1 MARSR
6 RGQFSGETRV
16 TGVVLLV
23 LILLLGGAWYW
34 FAIRDGGG
42 GQFGGPAAA
51 DTAERAAARDSAI
64 DLPPLGAS
72 DEFVRRAAAELSARP
87 RLAEWLATDSLVRSF
102 VGAVVKVGAGMS
114 PRDEL
119 EFMEPEGSFGV
130 REPGP
135 GAGPDAVVIDTAS
148 YDRYDP
154 IVATFVSLDTEGTAE
169 LYRRLRPLFQEAY
182 RDLGFSNSFDAA
194 LAGAVETLLAVPVP
208 QGPVELERAGAA
220 GGYEYRDPELEGLSP
235 AQKHLLRMGP
245 RNIERVQAKL
255 RQLVEALELPVLPAR
270 LDARGADPR
279 GRDR

>member
-1 MARSR
+1 MAYR
-6 RGQFSGETRV
+6 RGQFSRETRV

-23 LILLLGGAWYW
+23 LVVLLGGAWYW
-34 FAIRDGGG
+34 FATRDGESGPL
-42 GQFGGPAAA
+42 GGPAAV
-51 DTAERAAARDSAI
+51 DTAERAAAPDSAI
-64 DLPPLGAS
+64 DLPPLSAS

-87 RLAEWLATDSLVRSF
+87 ALAEWLATDSLVRAF
-102 VGAVVKVGAGMS
+102 VGAVVKVSAGLS

-119 EFMEPEGSFGV
+119 DFMEPEGSFGV
-130 REPGP
+130 REPDP
-135 GAGPDAVVIDTAS
+135 GAAVIDTAS

-182 RDLGFSNSFDAA
+182 RDLGFQNSFDGA

-220 GGYEYRDPELEGLSP
+220 GGYEFRDLELEGLSP

-245 RNIERVQAKL
+245 RNIERVHAKL
-255 RQLVEALELPVLPAR
+255 RRLAEALELPVLPAR
-270 LDARGADPR
+270 LELR
-279 GRDR
+279 

>member
-6 RGQFSGETRV
+6 RGQFSRETRV

-42 GQFGGPAAA
+42 GRFGGPVDA
-51 DTAERAAARDSAI
+51 DTAERAAAPDSAI
-64 DLPPLGAS
+64 DLPPLSAS
-72 DEFVRRAAAELSARP
+72 DDFVRRAAAELSARP

-102 VGAVVKVGAGMS
+102 VGAVVKVSAGLS

-119 EFMEPEGSFGV
+119 DFMEPEGSFGV

-135 GAGPDAVVIDTAS
+135 GAAVIDTAS

-182 RDLGFSNSFDAA
+182 RDLGFRNSFDAA

-208 QGPVELERAGAA
+208 QGPVELERTGV

-255 RQLVEALELPVLPAR
+255 RHLVEALDLPVLPAR
-270 LDARGADPR
+270 LDARGADAR

>member
-1 MARSR
+1 VAYR
-6 RGQFSGETRV
+6 RGQFSRETRV

-23 LILLLGGAWYW
+23 LVVLLGGAWYW
-34 FAIRDGGG
+34 FATRDGESGPVD
-42 GQFGGPAAA
+42 GPAAA
-51 DTAERAAARDSAI
+51 DTAERAAAPDSAI
-64 DLPPLGAS
+64 DLPSLSAS

-102 VGAVVKVGAGMS
+102 VGAVVKVSAGLS

-119 EFMEPEGSFGV
+119 DFMEPEGSFGV
-130 REPGP
+130 REPDP
-135 GAGPDAVVIDTAS
+135 GAVVIDTAS

-154 IVATFVSLDTEGTAE
+154 IVATFVSLDTDGTAE

-182 RDLGFSNSFDAA
+182 RDFGFQNSFDGA

-208 QGPVELERAGAA
+208 QGPVELVPAGVR
-220 GGYEYRDPELEGLSP
+220 GYEYRDPELEGLSP

-255 RQLVEALELPVLPAR
+255 RRLVEALELPVLPAR
-270 LDARGADPR
+270 LDAQEADP
-279 GRDR
+279 